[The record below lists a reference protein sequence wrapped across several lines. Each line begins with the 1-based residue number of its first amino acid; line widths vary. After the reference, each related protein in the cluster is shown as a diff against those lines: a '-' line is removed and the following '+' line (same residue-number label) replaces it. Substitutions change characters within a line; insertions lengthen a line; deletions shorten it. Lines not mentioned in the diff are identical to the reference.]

1 MDVKHQRYII
11 TVADEGNITKAAEK
25 LFISQSSLSYVITTV
40 EKELETPLFIRSKA
54 GVTLTPAGQLYVQA
68 CREMVKIH
76 DRVYEEIRGMNGEIT
91 IRIGS
96 SSVWGSQFFAEAVPK
111 FRKLHPN
118 VRFSL
123 IQTEMFYL
131 ERDLRA
137 GVFDFAFISLSPYD
151 TLAKNM
157 QILRKEDLLFAVP
170 SDHPYAAL
178 NPGDVI
184 PLEHLFRYFSDDTM
198 VVSRPGSSNR
208 MTVDHFFQAYDFQP
222 KRITEVNNVPLT
234 REMVQQKE
242 GVGFI
247 PRSGMTD
254 TDQIHWYRTDPWM
267 YRYNILI
274 SKPARNRKPV
284 ENAFYNFVVSAFS

>member
-1 MDVKHQRYII
+1 MDVKHQRYLI

-40 EKELETPLFIRSKA
+40 EKELETPLFIRSKT
-54 GVTLTPAGQLYVQA
+54 GVTLTPAGELYIQA
-68 CREMVKIH
+68 CREMVKIY
-76 DRVYEEIRGMNGEIT
+76 DRVYEEIRGINGEVH

-96 SSVWGSQFFAEAVPK
+96 SSVWGSQFFAEALPQ
-111 FRKLHPN
+111 FRKKHPE

-123 IQTEMFYL
+123 SQTEMFYL
-131 ERDLRA
+131 ERDLRSGA
-137 GVFDFAFISLSPYD
+137 FDFAFISLSPYD
-151 TLAKNM
+151 TLQKNM

-170 SDHPYAAL
+170 SDHPYVAL
-178 NPGDVI
+178 NPGNVI
-184 PLEHLFRYFSDDTM
+184 TLEHLFRYFTDDTM

-208 MTVDHFFQAYDFQP
+208 VTVEHFFQAYDFQP
-222 KRITEVNNVPLT
+222 RHITEVNNVPLT
-234 REMVQQKE
+234 REMVQLGE

-254 TDQIHWYRTDPWM
+254 TNKIHWYRTDPLM

-274 SKPARNRKPV
+274 SKPARNRNPA
-284 ENAFYNFVVSAFS
+284 ENAIYDFILKSFA